1 VRRAA
6 SSLAAG
12 AEARRFALASRRA
25 GVAHPRWP
33 RFVGVLGRSMILEC
47 PECRTRYLVPDSAL
61 GMEGRTVRCANCRHS
76 WFQEPTPV
84 DLPPEPVASPVSDPE
99 PAPEPSPPEP
109 LPTPPA
115 EPPVYA
121 DPSYSDP
128 MQPEPTFAEPN
139 YAAYAVEEQA
149 QDYDAFAHQAPF
161 KPRRN
166 PARFWT
172 LLAVLAGLLMLVGA
186 AAILWV
192 GAPGLAQQLGLSI
205 GPAETPLRLRD
216 NPIERRELE
225 NGSEL
230 FAVSGQV
237 INPSSERQRVP
248 DIRAELRDAQGRLV
262 YSWTITPERRTLA
275 PGSTLDFNS
284 AKLDVP
290 SNSKQLELTFAG
302 DGGA

>member
-1 VRRAA
+1 
-6 SSLAAG
+6 
-12 AEARRFALASRRA
+12 
-25 GVAHPRWP
+25 
-33 RFVGVLGRSMILEC
+33 MILEC
-47 PECRTRYLVPDSAL
+47 PECRTRYLVPDSAI
-61 GMEGRTVRCANCRHS
+61 GVEGRTVRCANCRHS

-84 DLPPEPVASPVSDPE
+84 DLPPEPL
-99 PAPEPSPPEP
+99 APLAAEAEAEAV
-109 LPTPPA
+109 PA
-115 EPPVYA
+115 EPPQPEEPPVFA

-128 MQPEPTFAEPN
+128 MQPEPAFAEPN
-139 YAAYAVEEQA
+139 YASPAVEQQA
-149 QDYDAFAHQAPF
+149 EDYDAFAHQAPF

-172 LLAVLAGLLMLVGA
+172 LLAVLAGLLMLAGA

-205 GPAETPLRLRD
+205 GPAESPLRLRD

-275 PGSTLDFNS
+275 PGTTLDFNS

>member
-1 VRRAA
+1 
-6 SSLAAG
+6 
-12 AEARRFALASRRA
+12 
-25 GVAHPRWP
+25 
-33 RFVGVLGRSMILEC
+33 MILEC
-47 PECRTRYLVPDSAL
+47 PECRTRYLVPDSAI
-61 GMEGRTVRCANCRHS
+61 GVEGRTVRCANCRHS

-84 DLPPEPVASPVSDPE
+84 DLPLEPLAPLTAEAEPV
-99 PAPEPSPPEP
+99 
-109 LPTPPA
+109 PA
-115 EPPVYA
+115 EPPQPEEPPVFA

-128 MQPEPTFAEPN
+128 MQPEPAFAEPN
-139 YAAYAVEEQA
+139 YASPAVEQQA
-149 QDYDAFAHQAPF
+149 EDYDAFAHQAPF

-172 LLAVLAGLLMLVGA
+172 LLAVLAGLLMLAGA

-205 GPAETPLRLRD
+205 GPAESPLRLRD

-275 PGSTLDFNS
+275 PGTTLDFNS

>member
-1 VRRAA
+1 
-6 SSLAAG
+6 
-12 AEARRFALASRRA
+12 
-25 GVAHPRWP
+25 
-33 RFVGVLGRSMILEC
+33 MILEC

-61 GMEGRTVRCANCRHS
+61 GIEGRTVRCANCRHS
-76 WFQEPTPV
+76 WFQEPTPL
-84 DLPPEPVASPVSDPE
+84 DLPPEPPVPPE
-99 PAPEPSPPEP
+99 PPEPVAPPEVAASIAPEPELQPE
-109 LPTPPA
+109 PPA
-115 EPPVYA
+115 EPSVF
-121 DPSYSDP
+121 SDP
-128 MQPEPTFAEPN
+128 GYVDPAQPEPAFAEPN
-139 YAAYAVEEQA
+139 YITPAPVGEGAG
-149 QDYDAFAHQAPF
+149 YDAFAHQAPF
-161 KPRRN
+161 RPRRN
-166 PARFWT
+166 PARLWT
-172 LLAVLAGLLMLVGA
+172 LLAIAAGLLMLVGA
-186 AAILWV
+186 GAILWV

-262 YSWTITPERRTLA
+262 YSWTITPERRTLG